1 MSGFLTSTW
10 QIALSAIIPVAI
22 SVIFLVAETR
32 EPFASRIRAW
42 HGMRALDLTSLSILF
57 GLFAALLV
65 SDVWRKANDAEQAV
79 HEEGAAVRAI
89 AHSARADGIEPII
102 IPRLK
107 AYIAAASA
115 EDPYSRESASG
126 RGATDIA
133 YHELLTAITKNTG
146 LETGVR
152 AHMLLSARDLLR
164 AHDNRLYLANDT
176 TAPIKWFAILLFGTI
191 TQIGLLLSHIEDRR
205 TMRVNVAL
213 FTIAFAFCLIIIA
226 IFDAP
231 YDIAVPDEP
240 GKTLKLALEGL
251 WRRP

>member
-1 MSGFLTSTW
+1 MGGFLTSTW

-22 SVIFLVAETR
+22 SVIFLVAESR
-32 EPFASRIRAW
+32 EPFASRIRGW

-89 AHSARADGIEPII
+89 AHAARANGIEPII

-107 AYIAAASA
+107 AYIVAASA
-115 EDPYSRESASG
+115 EDPYSRKNASG
-126 RGATDIA
+126 RGKADIA
-133 YHELLTAITKNTG
+133 YHELLTAIVKDSN
-146 LETGVR
+146 LESGVR
-152 AHMLLSARDLLR
+152 AHLLLSARDLLR

-191 TQIGLLLSHIEDRR
+191 TQVGLLLSHIEDRR

-213 FTIAFAFCLIIIA
+213 FTIAFAFCLIIVA

-231 YDIAVPDEP
+231 YDIAVRDEP
-240 GKTLKLALEGL
+240 GKTLSRALESL
-251 WRRP
+251 

>member
-10 QIALSAIIPVAI
+10 QIALSAIIPIAI
-22 SVIFLVAETR
+22 SVTFLVLESR
-32 EPFASRIRAW
+32 EPFASRMRGW
-42 HGMRALDLTSLSILF
+42 HGLRDLDLTSLSILF

-65 SDVWRKANDAEQAV
+65 SDVWHKANDAEQAV
-79 HEEGAAVRAI
+79 HEEGAAVRSI
-89 AHSARADGIEPII
+89 AHAARANGIEPVI

-107 AYIAAASA
+107 AYIAAASS
-115 EDPYSRESASG
+115 EDPYSRVSASG
-126 RGATDIA
+126 RGAADVA
-133 YHELLTAITKNTG
+133 YHELLSAITKTPG

-152 AHMLLSARDLLR
+152 AYMLQSARDLLR
-164 AHDNRLYLANDT
+164 AHDNRLYLANDA

-205 TMRVNVAL
+205 TMRINVTL

-240 GKTLKLALEGL
+240 GKTLSLALEGL
-251 WRRP
+251 